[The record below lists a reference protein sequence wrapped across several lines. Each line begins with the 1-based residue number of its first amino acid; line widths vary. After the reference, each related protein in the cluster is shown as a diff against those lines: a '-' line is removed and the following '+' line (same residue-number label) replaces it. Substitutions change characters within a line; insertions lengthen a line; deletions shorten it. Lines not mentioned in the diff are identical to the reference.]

1 MVLFDTPILIDMLHG
16 TVSSERFLR
25 LRARGEVPLTTAL
38 NAAEIFHG
46 INPSDHEHAR
56 LLFGGV
62 RVVPIGLEDAERASK
77 WRNEFALR
85 GIVLT
90 LVDCMIAAVAVNLNI
105 RLATTTPELFPMEDV
120 DIEVW
125 SADKLA

>member
-25 LRARGEVPLTTAL
+25 LRARGEVPVTTAL

-46 INPSDHEHAR
+46 INPTDHERAR

-62 RVVPIGLEDAERASK
+62 RVVPVGLDDAERAST
-77 WRNEFALR
+77 WRNEFAAR
-85 GIVLT
+85 GIVLSS
-90 LVDCMIAAVAVNLNI
+90 VDCLIAAVAVNLNI
-105 RLATTTPELFPMEDV
+105 RLATTTPEQFPMDG
-120 DIEVW
+120 IEIENW
-125 SADKLA
+125 SPSQ

>member
-46 INPSDHEHAR
+46 INPADQERAR

-62 RVVPIGLEDAERASK
+62 RVVPVGLEDAERASS
-77 WRNEFALR
+77 WRNEFAMR
-85 GIVLT
+85 GIVLS
-90 LVDCMIAAVAVNLNI
+90 LVDCLIAAVAVNLNI
-105 RLATTTPELFPMEDV
+105 RLATTTPELFPMDGV
-120 DIEVW
+120 DIEAW
-125 SADKLA
+125 